1 MEFRI
6 TNDGNKQDAGA
17 ILEKLK
23 EFNRMHCQDPV
34 EGMPLG
40 IYYED
45 EKGEKLAGLVGETLG
60 NWLSVNFLFVS
71 DTLRGQGVGGKL
83 LAAAEAEG
91 KKRGCKYVIL
101 NTNSFQAPGFYQKM
115 GYTCVFTQKEFP
127 QTGEKYYFTKEI

>member
-23 EFNRMHCQDPV
+23 EFNRTHCQDPV

-115 GYTCVFTQKEFP
+115 GYTCVFVQKEFP
-127 QTGEKYYFTKEI
+127 QTGEKYYFTKEL